1 MTSITRHG
9 AEVIG
14 ELRPFWL
21 AMVAHHAVVAPE
33 MGPVRD
39 DEDTWSR
46 RREHYERQLARP
58 HAFVLLARVGGRAVG
73 YALVTIEEASP
84 TWSDPD
90 GWAEIDSLAL
100 LPEARGQGIG
110 EQMIERVQTE
120 VGDRELR
127 LFAMAG
133 NADALRF
140 YERQGFRTA
149 IVVMRRPLAD

>member
-1 MTSITRHG
+1 MTIEITRHG
-9 AEVIG
+9 PEVID

-33 MGPVRD
+33 MGPIRD
-39 DEDTWSR
+39 DDDSWAR
-46 RREHYERQLARP
+46 RRAHYERQLAREG
-58 HAFVLLARVGGRAVG
+58 AFVLLARVDGRAVG

-90 GWAEIDSLAL
+90 SWAEIDSLSL

-110 EQMIERVQTE
+110 ERLVERVQDE
-120 VGDRELR
+120 AGGRELR

-140 YERQGFRTA
+140 YERQGFQTA
-149 IVVMRRPLAD
+149 IVVMRRPAT

>member
-1 MTSITRHG
+1 MSAEITRHG
-9 AEVIG
+9 PEAID

-21 AMVAHHAVVAPE
+21 AMVAHHATVAPE

-39 DEDTWSR
+39 DEDTWAR
-46 RREHYERQLARP
+46 RRAHYQRQLARP
-58 HAFVLLARVGGRAVG
+58 GTFVLLAHLDGRPAG
-73 YALVTIEEASP
+73 YALVTLEEASP
-84 TWSDPD
+84 TWSEPD

-100 LPEARGQGIG
+100 LPEARGQGLG
-110 EQMIERVQTE
+110 ERMIKRIQAE

-140 YERQGFRTA
+140 YEREGFQTC
-149 IVVMRRPLAD
+149 IVVMRRPG

>member
-1 MTSITRHG
+1 MTEITRHG
-9 AEVIG
+9 ADVVD

-39 DEDTWSR
+39 DEDSWER
-46 RREHYERQLARP
+46 RRAHYRRQLARP
-58 HAFVLLARVGGRAVG
+58 GAFVLLARLDGRAVG
-73 YALVTIEEASP
+73 YALVTVEEGSP
-84 TWSDPD
+84 TWSDPED
-90 GWAEIDSLAL
+90 WAEIDSLAL
-100 LPEARGQGIG
+100 LPEVRGHGIG
-110 EQMIERVQTE
+110 ERMLERLQAE

-127 LFAMAG
+127 LFAVAG

-149 IVVMRRPLAD
+149 IVLMRRPLAD